1 MSDPLNP
8 QPDEVGGGAPESIP
22 APDAPTTPTA
32 PETPGVPDEPTPPGG
47 HATIAMSV
55 AELAEALRGPR
66 HRAE

>member
-22 APDAPTTPTA
+22 TPDAPTTPTA
-32 PETPGVPDEPTPPGG
+32 PETPGVPHEPTPADG

-55 AELAEALRGPR
+55 AELNEALGGPR
-66 HRAE
+66 HRA